1 MNNEPLTLLLE
12 NLKTDLINSLQANGS
27 SATGQTA
34 KQLVITNG
42 GNSLQLALPGY
53 MQLLETGRGPT
64 SQGAIP
70 GDPPM
75 IIRIQQWCQAKGIP
89 DKAAWA
95 IKRAIDKKGYKG
107 KPGIISGPLGD
118 DNINRQLNPVVD
130 GIAAALLEELFN
142 SI

>member
-1 MNNEPLTLLLE
+1 MNNESLTLLLE

-27 SATGQTA
+27 NATGQTA
-34 KQLVITNG
+34 KQLVITTD

-64 SQGAIP
+64 SEGAIP
-70 GDPPM
+70 GDLPM
-75 IIRIQQWCQAKGIP
+75 IIRIHQWCQAKGIP

-95 IKRAIDKKGYKG
+95 IKKSIDKKGYKG
-107 KPGIISGPLGD
+107 KPGIISEPLGD
-118 DNINRQLNPVVD
+118 DNINRQLNTVMD
-130 GIAAALLEELFN
+130 GIAAILMEELSN